1 MLNRWPML
9 KEVLHLLMPMVL
21 TLTLELS
28 ISVVDTIMLGHYSA
42 LHLAAVGLASS
53 LWLPV
58 GCFLIGVT
66 FGITPLVTRH
76 LHGRQPK
83 LVNLYMSQAVGLSV
97 GLGVLASLIVV
108 LLLPHFAALMATE
121 EETRQVSVSYLYIF
135 APALPMLALM
145 TAYKNLFEAAG
156 RPGFPLFVASFG
168 LVLNILFNYVLIFG
182 KFGFPELGAKG
193 AALASALS
201 LYLAVSLF
209 FVYDRFFNKSPLFT
223 RLVWRYTRKFSIL
236 LNVGAPAGFAFAFEV
251 GLFSSMT
258 WLISSFGD
266 LALGGGQIVM
276 SYTSFLFT
284 PMMARSAVTAIVGAK
299 AMSKEGVEGVRKRIR
314 VIVLLGLS
322 YVSVCFI
329 ITQVFHNHIPYI
341 YSNNAEVV
349 ALAASILLISSC
361 YQFPDMLQTVFT
373 GALRG
378 FRDTRSS
385 MIAFAVSLFGL
396 SIPFGFWLSHYSP
409 WAETLSLRGFYIGL
423 GAGLTLLATILIL
436 RFRIVVARYHS
447 DQYRGC
453 GQYSGHLFLC
463 PARLSAR
470 ARRYLSGAA
479 DRPVC
484 ECHG

>member
-1 MLNRWPML
+1 MVKRFPVL
-9 KEVLHLLMPMVL
+9 KEVLHLLFPMIL
-21 TLTLELS
+21 TMTLELS

-66 FGITPLVTRH
+66 FGLTPLVTRH

-97 GLGVLASLIVV
+97 VLGLLASLMAVF
-108 LLLPHFAALMATE
+108 LLPYFASLMATE
-121 EETRQVSVSYLYIF
+121 EETRQVTVSYLYIF

-182 KFGFPELGAKG
+182 KFGFPEMGAKG

-201 LYLAVSLF
+201 LYLAVSMF
-209 FVYDRFFNKSPLFT
+209 FVYDRFINKTPLFT

-266 LALGGGQIVM
+266 LALGSGQIVM

-284 PMMARSAVTAIVGAK
+284 PMMAMSAVTAIVVAK
-299 AMSKEGVEGVRKRIR
+299 AMSKEGVDGVKKRIR
-314 VIVLLGLS
+314 VIVWLGLF
-322 YVSVCFI
+322 YVSICFI
-329 ITQVFHNHIPYI
+329 ITQVFHNQIPYI

-378 FRDTRSS
+378 FRETRST

-396 SIPFGFWLSHYSP
+396 SIPFGYWLSHYSP

-423 GAGLTLLATILIL
+423 GSGLTLLAVILIVRFQIVL
-436 RFRIVVARYHS
+436 RHYEGKRIASPREVA
-447 DQYRGC
+447 
-453 GQYSGHLFLC
+453 
-463 PARLSAR
+463 
-470 ARRYLSGAA
+470 
-479 DRPVC
+479 
-484 ECHG
+484 

>member
-1 MLNRWPML
+1 MVKRFTVL
-9 KEVLHLLMPMVL
+9 KEILHLLFPMVL
-21 TLTLELS
+21 TMTLELS

-83 LVNLYMSQAVGLSV
+83 LVNLYMSQAIGLSV
-97 GLGVLASLIVV
+97 VLGLFASLIVV
-108 LLLPHFAALMATE
+108 FVLPHFARFMATE
-121 EETRQVSVSYLYIF
+121 EETRLVSVSYLYIF

-156 RPGFPLFVASFG
+156 RPGFPLFVASTG
-168 LVLNILFNYVLIFG
+168 LALNVLFNYVLIFG
-182 KFGFPELGAKG
+182 KFGFPEMGAEG
-193 AALASALS
+193 AALASSLS
-201 LYLAVSLF
+201 LYLAVSMF
-209 FVYDRFFNKSPLFT
+209 FVYDRYINKAPLFT

-236 LNVGAPAGFAFAFEV
+236 LGVGAPAGFAFAFEV

-284 PMMARSAVTAIVGAK
+284 PMMAMSAVTAIVVAK

-314 VIVLLGLS
+314 VIILIGLS
-322 YVSVCFI
+322 YVSMCFI
-329 ITQVFHNHIPYI
+329 ITQLFHNQIPYI
-341 YSNNAEVV
+341 YSSNEQVV

-361 YQFPDMLQTVFT
+361 YQLPDMLQTVFT

-385 MIAFAVSLFGL
+385 MIAFGVSLFGL

-409 WAETLSLRGFYIGL
+409 WSETLSLRGFYIGL
-423 GAGLTLLATILIL
+423 GAGLSLLAVILVV
-436 RFRIVVARYHS
+436 RFQVV
-447 DQYRGC
+447 
-453 GQYSGHLFLC
+453 L
-463 PARLSAR
+463 
-470 ARRYLSGAA
+470 RRYEGKRIASPREVA
-479 DRPVC
+479 
-484 ECHG
+484 

>member
-1 MLNRWPML
+1 VVKRFTVL
-9 KEVLHLLMPMVL
+9 KEILHLLFPMVL
-21 TLTLELS
+21 TMTLELS

-83 LVNLYMSQAVGLSV
+83 LVNLYMSQAIGLSV
-97 GLGVLASLIVV
+97 VLGLFASLIVV
-108 LLLPHFAALMATE
+108 FVLPHFARFMATE
-121 EETRQVSVSYLYIF
+121 EETRLVSVSYLYIF

-156 RPGFPLFVASFG
+156 RPGFPLFVASTG
-168 LVLNILFNYVLIFG
+168 LALNVLFNYVLIFG
-182 KFGFPELGAKG
+182 KFGFPEMGAEG
-193 AALASALS
+193 AALASSLS
-201 LYLAVSLF
+201 LYLAVSMF
-209 FVYDRFFNKSPLFT
+209 FVYDRYINKAPLFT

-236 LNVGAPAGFAFAFEV
+236 LGVGAPAGFAFAFEV

-284 PMMARSAVTAIVGAK
+284 PMMAMSAVTAIVVAK

-314 VIVLLGLS
+314 VIILIGLS
-322 YVSVCFI
+322 YVSMCFI
-329 ITQVFHNHIPYI
+329 ITQLFHNQIPYI
-341 YSNNAEVV
+341 YSSNEQVV

-361 YQFPDMLQTVFT
+361 YQLPDMLQTVFT

-385 MIAFAVSLFGL
+385 MIAFGVSLFGL

-409 WAETLSLRGFYIGL
+409 WSETLSLRGFYIGL
-423 GAGLTLLATILIL
+423 GAGLSLLAVILVV
-436 RFRIVVARYHS
+436 RFQVV
-447 DQYRGC
+447 
-453 GQYSGHLFLC
+453 L
-463 PARLSAR
+463 
-470 ARRYLSGAA
+470 RRYEGKRIASPREVA
-479 DRPVC
+479 
-484 ECHG
+484 

>member
-1 MLNRWPML
+1 
-9 KEVLHLLMPMVL
+9 MVL
-21 TLTLELS
+21 TMTLELS

-58 GCFLIGVT
+58 GCFLIGLT

-83 LVNLYMSQAVGLSV
+83 LVNLYMSQAIGLSV
-97 GLGVLASLIVV
+97 VLGVLASLVAV
-108 LLLPHFAALMATE
+108 TLLPYFAGLMATE
-121 EETRQVSVSYLYIF
+121 EETRQVSIAYLYIF

-156 RPGFPLFVASFG
+156 RPGFPLFVASLG
-168 LVLNILFNYVLIFG
+168 IVLNVLFNYVLIFG
-182 KFGFPELGAKG
+182 HFGFPEMGAKG

-201 LYLAVSLF
+201 LYLAVTLF
-209 FVYDRFFNKSPLFT
+209 FVYDRFINKAPLFT
-223 RLVWRYTRKFSIL
+223 RLVWRYTRKFGIL

-284 PMMARSAVTAIVGAK
+284 PMMAMSAVTAIVVAK
-299 AMSKEGVEGVRKRIR
+299 AMSKEGVDGVRKRIR
-314 VIVLLGLS
+314 VIVWLGLL
-322 YVSVCFI
+322 YVGICFT
-329 ITQVFHNHIPYI
+329 ITQLFHDQIPYI

-378 FRDTRSS
+378 FRDTRST

-423 GAGLTLLATILIL
+423 GAGLTLLAAILIV
-436 RFRIVVARYHS
+436 RFQIV
-447 DQYRGC
+447 
-453 GQYSGHLFLC
+453 L
-463 PARLSAR
+463 
-470 ARRYLSGAA
+470 RRYEGKRIASPREVA
-479 DRPVC
+479 
-484 ECHG
+484 

>member
-1 MLNRWPML
+1 MVKRFPVL
-9 KEVLHLLMPMVL
+9 KEVLHLLFPMIL
-21 TLTLELS
+21 TMTLELS

-66 FGITPLVTRH
+66 FGLTPLVTRH

-83 LVNLYMSQAVGLSV
+83 LVNLYMSQAVGLSIV
-97 GLGVLASLIVV
+97 LGLIASLIAIF
-108 LLLPHFAALMATE
+108 LLPYFAGMMATE

-182 KFGFPELGAKG
+182 NFGFPEMGAKG

-201 LYLAVSLF
+201 LYLAVSMF
-209 FVYDRFFNKSPLFT
+209 FVYDRFINKRPLFT
-223 RLVWRYTRKFSIL
+223 SLVWRYTRKFGIL

-266 LALGGGQIVM
+266 LALGSGQIVM

-284 PMMARSAVTAIVGAK
+284 PMMAMSAVTAIVVAK
-299 AMSKEGVEGVRKRIR
+299 AMSKEGVDGVRKRIR

-322 YVSVCFI
+322 YVSTCFI
-329 ITQVFHNHIPYI
+329 ITQVFHNKIPYI

-378 FRDTRSS
+378 FRETRST

-423 GAGLTLLATILIL
+423 GSGLTLLAAILIV
-436 RFRIVVARYHS
+436 RFQIV
-447 DQYRGC
+447 
-453 GQYSGHLFLC
+453 L
-463 PARLSAR
+463 
-470 ARRYLSGAA
+470 RRYEGKRIASPREVA
-479 DRPVC
+479 
-484 ECHG
+484 

>member
-1 MLNRWPML
+1 
-9 KEVLHLLMPMVL
+9 
-21 TLTLELS
+21 
-28 ISVVDTIMLGHYSA
+28 MLGHYSA

-83 LVNLYMSQAVGLSV
+83 LVNLYMSQAIGLSV
-97 GLGVLASLIVV
+97 VLGLFASLIVV
-108 LLLPHFAALMATE
+108 FVLPHFARFMATE
-121 EETRQVSVSYLYIF
+121 EETRLVSVSYLYIF

-156 RPGFPLFVASFG
+156 RPGFPLFVASTG
-168 LVLNILFNYVLIFG
+168 LALNVLFNYVLIFG
-182 KFGFPELGAKG
+182 KFGFPEMGAEG
-193 AALASALS
+193 AALASSLS
-201 LYLAVSLF
+201 LYLAVSMF
-209 FVYDRFFNKSPLFT
+209 FVYDRYINKAPLFT

-236 LNVGAPAGFAFAFEV
+236 LGVGAPAGFAFAFEV

-284 PMMARSAVTAIVGAK
+284 PMMAMSAVTAIVVAK

-314 VIVLLGLS
+314 VIILIGLS
-322 YVSVCFI
+322 YVSMCFI
-329 ITQVFHNHIPYI
+329 ITQLFHNQIPYI
-341 YSNNAEVV
+341 YSSNEQVV

-361 YQFPDMLQTVFT
+361 YQLPDMLQTVFT

-385 MIAFAVSLFGL
+385 MIAFGVSLFGL
-396 SIPFGFWLSHYSP
+396 SIPLGFWLSHYSP
-409 WAETLSLRGFYIGL
+409 WSETLSLRGFYIGL
-423 GAGLTLLATILIL
+423 GAGLSLLAVILVV
-436 RFRIVVARYHS
+436 RFQVV
-447 DQYRGC
+447 
-453 GQYSGHLFLC
+453 L
-463 PARLSAR
+463 
-470 ARRYLSGAA
+470 RRYEGKRIASPREVA
-479 DRPVC
+479 
-484 ECHG
+484 

>member
-1 MLNRWPML
+1 
-9 KEVLHLLMPMVL
+9 MVL
-21 TLTLELS
+21 TMTLELS

-66 FGITPLVTRH
+66 FGLTPLVTRH

-97 GLGVLASLIVV
+97 GLGLLASLVAIF
-108 LLLPHFAALMATE
+108 LLPYFAGLMATE

-145 TAYKNLFEAAG
+145 TSYKNLFEAAG

-182 KFGFPELGAKG
+182 NLGFPEMGAKG

-201 LYLAVSLF
+201 LYLAVAMF
-209 FVYDRFFNKSPLFT
+209 FVYDRFINKTPLFT

-266 LALGGGQIVM
+266 LALGSGQIVM

-284 PMMARSAVTAIVGAK
+284 PMMAMSAVTAIVVAK
-299 AMSKEGVEGVRKRIR
+299 AMSKEGVDGVRKRIR

-322 YVSVCFI
+322 YVSICFI
-329 ITQVFHNHIPYI
+329 ITQVFHNQIPYI

-378 FRDTRSS
+378 FRDTRST
-385 MIAFAVSLFGL
+385 MIAFAASLFGL

-409 WAETLSLRGFYIGL
+409 WAEALSLRGFYIGL
-423 GAGLTLLATILIL
+423 GSGLTLLATILIV
-436 RFRIVVARYHS
+436 RFQVV
-447 DQYRGC
+447 
-453 GQYSGHLFLC
+453 L
-463 PARLSAR
+463 
-470 ARRYLSGAA
+470 RRYEGKRIASPREVA
-479 DRPVC
+479 
-484 ECHG
+484 

>member
-1 MLNRWPML
+1 MVKRFPVL
-9 KEVLHLLMPMVL
+9 KEVLHLLFPMVL
-21 TLTLELS
+21 TMTLELS

-66 FGITPLVTRH
+66 FGLTPLVTRH

-97 GLGVLASLIVV
+97 GLGLLASLVAIF
-108 LLLPHFAALMATE
+108 LLPYFAGLMATE

-145 TAYKNLFEAAG
+145 TSYKNLFEAAG

-182 KFGFPELGAKG
+182 NFGFPEMGAKG

-201 LYLAVSLF
+201 LYLAVTMF
-209 FVYDRFFNKSPLFT
+209 FVYDRFINKTPLFT

-266 LALGGGQIVM
+266 LALGSGQIVM

-284 PMMARSAVTAIVGAK
+284 PMMAMSAVTAIVVAK
-299 AMSKEGVEGVRKRIR
+299 AMSKEGVDGVRKRIR

-322 YVSVCFI
+322 YVSICFI
-329 ITQVFHNHIPYI
+329 ITQVFHNQIPYI

-378 FRDTRSS
+378 FRDTRST
-385 MIAFAVSLFGL
+385 MIAFAASLFGL

-409 WAETLSLRGFYIGL
+409 WAEALSLRGFYIGL
-423 GAGLTLLATILIL
+423 GSGLTLLATILIV
-436 RFRIVVARYHS
+436 RFQVV
-447 DQYRGC
+447 
-453 GQYSGHLFLC
+453 L
-463 PARLSAR
+463 
-470 ARRYLSGAA
+470 RRYEGKRIASPREVA
-479 DRPVC
+479 
-484 ECHG
+484 

>member
-1 MLNRWPML
+1 VVKRFPVL
-9 KEVLHLLMPMVL
+9 KEVLHLLFPMVL
-21 TLTLELS
+21 TMTLELS
-28 ISVVDTIMLGHYSA
+28 ISVVDTIMLGHYSP

-83 LVNLYMSQAVGLSV
+83 LVNLYMSQAIGLSV
-97 GLGVLASLIVV
+97 VLGVLASLLTVFV
-108 LLLPHFAALMATE
+108 LPHLASMMATE
-121 EETRQVSVSYLYIF
+121 EETRRVSVNYLYIF

-156 RPGFPLFVASFG
+156 RPGFPLFVASTG

-182 KFGFPELGAKG
+182 KFGFPEMGAEG
-193 AALASALS
+193 AALASLLS

-209 FVYDRFFNKSPLFT
+209 FVYDRFLNKTPLFT

-284 PMMARSAVTAIVGAK
+284 PMMAMSAVTAIVVAK
-299 AMSKEGVEGVRKRIR
+299 AMSKEGVGGVKKRIR
-314 VIVLLGLS
+314 VILWLGLT
-322 YVSVCFI
+322 YVCTCFF
-329 ITQVFHNHIPYI
+329 ITQFFHNQIPYI
-341 YSNNAEVV
+341 YSNNEEVV
-349 ALAASILLISSC
+349 ALAASILFISSC
-361 YQFPDMLQTVFT
+361 Y
-373 GALRG
+373 
-378 FRDTRSS
+378 
-385 MIAFAVSLFGL
+385 
-396 SIPFGFWLSHYSP
+396 
-409 WAETLSLRGFYIGL
+409 
-423 GAGLTLLATILIL
+423 
-436 RFRIVVARYHS
+436 
-447 DQYRGC
+447 
-453 GQYSGHLFLC
+453 
-463 PARLSAR
+463 
-470 ARRYLSGAA
+470 
-479 DRPVC
+479 
-484 ECHG
+484 

>member
-1 MLNRWPML
+1 MVKRFTVL
-9 KEVLHLLMPMVL
+9 KEILHLLFPMVL
-21 TLTLELS
+21 TMTLELS

-83 LVNLYMSQAVGLSV
+83 LVNLYMSQAIGLSV
-97 GLGVLASLIVV
+97 VLGLLASLIVAFV
-108 LLLPHFAALMATE
+108 LPHFARFMATE
-121 EETRQVSVSYLYIF
+121 EETRLVSVSYLYIF

-156 RPGFPLFVASFG
+156 RPGFPLFVASTG
-168 LVLNILFNYVLIFG
+168 LALNVLFNYVLIFG
-182 KFGFPELGAKG
+182 KFGFPEMGAEG
-193 AALASALS
+193 AALASSLS
-201 LYLAVSLF
+201 LYLAVSMF
-209 FVYDRFFNKSPLFT
+209 FVYDRYINKAPLFT

-236 LNVGAPAGFAFAFEV
+236 LGVGAPAGFAFAFEV

-284 PMMARSAVTAIVGAK
+284 PMMAMSAVTAIVVAK

-314 VIVLLGLS
+314 VIILIGLS
-322 YVSVCFI
+322 YVSMCFI
-329 ITQVFHNHIPYI
+329 ITQLFHNQIPYI
-341 YSNNAEVV
+341 YSSNEQVV

-361 YQFPDMLQTVFT
+361 YQLPDMLQTVFT

-385 MIAFAVSLFGL
+385 MIAFGVSLFGL
-396 SIPFGFWLSHYSP
+396 SIPLGFWLSHYSP
-409 WAETLSLRGFYIGL
+409 WSETLSLRGFYIGL
-423 GAGLTLLATILIL
+423 GAGLSLLAVILVV
-436 RFRIVVARYHS
+436 RFQVV
-447 DQYRGC
+447 
-453 GQYSGHLFLC
+453 L
-463 PARLSAR
+463 
-470 ARRYLSGAA
+470 RRYEGKRIASPREVA
-479 DRPVC
+479 
-484 ECHG
+484 

>member
-1 MLNRWPML
+1 MVKRFPVL
-9 KEVLHLLMPMVL
+9 KEVLHLLFPMVL
-21 TLTLELS
+21 TMTLELS

-58 GCFLIGVT
+58 GCFLVGVT

-83 LVNLYMSQAVGLSV
+83 LVNLYMSQAIGLSV
-97 GLGVLASLIVV
+97 VLGVLASLLVV
-108 LLLPHFAALMATE
+108 LVLPHFASMMATE
-121 EETRQVSVSYLYIF
+121 EETRRVTVNYLYIF

-156 RPGFPLFVASFG
+156 RPGFPLFVASTG
-168 LVLNILFNYVLIFG
+168 LVLNVLFNYVLIFG
-182 KFGFPELGAKG
+182 KFGFPELGAEG
-193 AALASALS
+193 AALASLLS

-209 FVYDRFFNKSPLFT
+209 FVYDRYVNKKPLFT

-284 PMMARSAVTAIVGAK
+284 PMMAMSAVTAIVVAK

-314 VIVLLGLS
+314 VILWLGLT
-322 YVSVCFI
+322 YVSTCFF
-329 ITQVFHNHIPYI
+329 ITQFFHNQIPYI
-341 YSNNAEVV
+341 YSSNEEVV
-349 ALAASILLISSC
+349 ALAASILLISSV

-385 MIAFAVSLFGL
+385 MIAFGVSLFGL
-396 SIPFGFWLSHYSP
+396 SIPFGYWLSHHSP

-423 GAGLTLLATILIL
+423 GAGLCLLATILIL
-436 RFRIVVARYHS
+436 RFRMVLQRYEGKRIPSPREVA
-447 DQYRGC
+447 
-453 GQYSGHLFLC
+453 
-463 PARLSAR
+463 
-470 ARRYLSGAA
+470 
-479 DRPVC
+479 
-484 ECHG
+484 

>member
-1 MLNRWPML
+1 MVKRFTVL
-9 KEVLHLLMPMVL
+9 KEILHLLFPMVL
-21 TLTLELS
+21 TMTLELS

-83 LVNLYMSQAVGLSV
+83 LVNLYMSQAIGLSV
-97 GLGVLASLIVV
+97 VLGLLASLIVV
-108 LLLPHFAALMATE
+108 FVLPHFARFMATE
-121 EETRQVSVSYLYIF
+121 EETRLVSVSYLYIF

-156 RPGFPLFVASFG
+156 RPGFPLFVASTG
-168 LVLNILFNYVLIFG
+168 LALNVLFNYVLIFG
-182 KFGFPELGAKG
+182 KFGFPEMGAEG
-193 AALASALS
+193 AALASSLS
-201 LYLAVSLF
+201 LYLAVSMF
-209 FVYDRFFNKSPLFT
+209 FVYDRYINKAPLFT

-236 LNVGAPAGFAFAFEV
+236 LGVGAPAGFAFAFEV

-284 PMMARSAVTAIVGAK
+284 PMMAMSAVTAIVVAK

-314 VIVLLGLS
+314 VIILIGLS
-322 YVSVCFI
+322 YVSMCFI
-329 ITQVFHNHIPYI
+329 ITQLFHNQIPYI
-341 YSNNAEVV
+341 YSSNEQVV

-361 YQFPDMLQTVFT
+361 YQLPDMLQTVFT

-385 MIAFAVSLFGL
+385 MIAFGVSLFGL
-396 SIPFGFWLSHYSP
+396 SIPLGFWLSHYSP
-409 WAETLSLRGFYIGL
+409 WSETLSLRGFYIGL
-423 GAGLTLLATILIL
+423 GAGLSLLAVILVV
-436 RFRIVVARYHS
+436 RFQVV
-447 DQYRGC
+447 
-453 GQYSGHLFLC
+453 L
-463 PARLSAR
+463 
-470 ARRYLSGAA
+470 RRYEGKRITSPREVA
-479 DRPVC
+479 
-484 ECHG
+484 

>member
-1 MLNRWPML
+1 ML
-9 KEVLHLLMPMVL
+9 KEILHLLFPMVL
-21 TLTLELS
+21 TMTLELS

-83 LVNLYMSQAVGLSV
+83 LVNLYMSQAIGLSV
-97 GLGVLASLIVV
+97 VLGLLASLIVV
-108 LLLPHFAALMATE
+108 FVLPHFARFMATE
-121 EETRQVSVSYLYIF
+121 EETRLVSVSYLYIF

-156 RPGFPLFVASFG
+156 RPGFPLFVASTG
-168 LVLNILFNYVLIFG
+168 LAFNVLFNYVLIFG
-182 KFGFPELGAKG
+182 KFGFPEMGAEG
-193 AALASALS
+193 AALASSLS
-201 LYLAVSLF
+201 LYLAVSMF
-209 FVYDRFFNKSPLFT
+209 FVYDRYINKAPLFT

-236 LNVGAPAGFAFAFEV
+236 LGVGAPAGFAFAFEV

-284 PMMARSAVTAIVGAK
+284 PMMAMSAVTAIVVAK

-314 VIVLLGLS
+314 VIILIGLS
-322 YVSVCFI
+322 YVSMCFI
-329 ITQVFHNHIPYI
+329 ITQLFHNQIPYI
-341 YSNNAEVV
+341 YSSNEQVV

-361 YQFPDMLQTVFT
+361 YQLPDMLQTVFT

-385 MIAFAVSLFGL
+385 MIAFGVSLFGL
-396 SIPFGFWLSHYSP
+396 SIPLGFWLSHYSP
-409 WAETLSLRGFYIGL
+409 WSETLSLRGFYIGL
-423 GAGLTLLATILIL
+423 GAGLSLLAVILVV
-436 RFRIVVARYHS
+436 RFQVV
-447 DQYRGC
+447 
-453 GQYSGHLFLC
+453 L
-463 PARLSAR
+463 
-470 ARRYLSGAA
+470 RRYEGKRIASPREVA
-479 DRPVC
+479 
-484 ECHG
+484 

>member
-1 MLNRWPML
+1 VVKRFTVL
-9 KEVLHLLMPMVL
+9 KEILHLLFPMVL
-21 TLTLELS
+21 TMTLELS

-83 LVNLYMSQAVGLSV
+83 LVNLYMSQAIGLSV
-97 GLGVLASLIVV
+97 VLGLLASLIVAFV
-108 LLLPHFAALMATE
+108 LPHFARFMATE
-121 EETRQVSVSYLYIF
+121 EETRLVSVSYLYIF

-156 RPGFPLFVASFG
+156 RPGFPLFVASTG
-168 LVLNILFNYVLIFG
+168 LALNVLFNYVLIFG
-182 KFGFPELGAKG
+182 KFGFPEMGAEG
-193 AALASALS
+193 AALASSLS
-201 LYLAVSLF
+201 LYLAVSMF
-209 FVYDRFFNKSPLFT
+209 FVYDRYINKAPLFT

-236 LNVGAPAGFAFAFEV
+236 LGVGAPAGFAFAFEV

-284 PMMARSAVTAIVGAK
+284 PMMAMSAVTAIVVAK

-314 VIVLLGLS
+314 VIILIGLS
-322 YVSVCFI
+322 YVSMCFI
-329 ITQVFHNHIPYI
+329 ITQLFHNQIPYI
-341 YSNNAEVV
+341 YSSNEQVV

-361 YQFPDMLQTVFT
+361 YQLPDMLQTVFT

-385 MIAFAVSLFGL
+385 MIAFGVSLFGL
-396 SIPFGFWLSHYSP
+396 SIPLGFWLSHYSP
-409 WAETLSLRGFYIGL
+409 WSETLSLRGFYIGL
-423 GAGLTLLATILIL
+423 GAGLSLLAVILVI
-436 RFRIVVARYHS
+436 RFQVV
-447 DQYRGC
+447 
-453 GQYSGHLFLC
+453 L
-463 PARLSAR
+463 
-470 ARRYLSGAA
+470 RRYEGKRIASPREVA
-479 DRPVC
+479 
-484 ECHG
+484 

>member
-1 MLNRWPML
+1 MAKRFPVLR
-9 KEVLHLLMPMVL
+9 EVLHLLFPMIL
-21 TLTLELS
+21 TMTLELS

-66 FGITPLVTRH
+66 FGLTPLVTRH

-83 LVNLYMSQAVGLSV
+83 LVNLYMSQAVGLSIV
-97 GLGVLASLIVV
+97 LGVMASLIVIF
-108 LLLPHFAALMATE
+108 LLPYFAGLMATE
-121 EETRQVSVSYLYIF
+121 EETRLVSISYLYIF

-182 KFGFPELGAKG
+182 RLGFPELGAKG

-201 LYLAVSLF
+201 LYLAVTMF
-209 FVYDRFFNKSPLFT
+209 FVYDRFMNKTPLFT
-223 RLVWRYTRKFSIL
+223 RLVWRYTRKFTIL
-236 LNVGAPAGFAFAFEV
+236 LNVGTPAGFAFAFEV

-284 PMMARSAVTAIVGAK
+284 PMMAMSAVTAIVVAK
-299 AMSKEGVEGVRKRIR
+299 AMSKEGVDGVRKRIR

-322 YVSVCFI
+322 YVSTCFI
-329 ITQVFHNHIPYI
+329 ITQVFHNQIPYI

-378 FRDTRSS
+378 FRETRST

-423 GAGLTLLATILIL
+423 GAGLTLLAIILIVRFQMVL
-436 RFRIVVARYHS
+436 RYYEGKRIASPREVA
-447 DQYRGC
+447 
-453 GQYSGHLFLC
+453 
-463 PARLSAR
+463 
-470 ARRYLSGAA
+470 
-479 DRPVC
+479 
-484 ECHG
+484 

>member
-1 MLNRWPML
+1 
-9 KEVLHLLMPMVL
+9 MVL
-21 TLTLELS
+21 TMTLELS

-66 FGITPLVTRH
+66 FGLTPLVTRH

-97 GLGVLASLIVV
+97 GLGLLASLVAIF
-108 LLLPHFAALMATE
+108 LLPYFAGLMATE

-145 TAYKNLFEAAG
+145 TSYKNLFEAAG

-182 KFGFPELGAKG
+182 NLGFPEMGAKG

-201 LYLAVSLF
+201 LYLAVTMF
-209 FVYDRFFNKSPLFT
+209 FVYDRFINKTPLFT

-266 LALGGGQIVM
+266 LALGSGQIVM

-284 PMMARSAVTAIVGAK
+284 PMMAMSAVTAIVVAK
-299 AMSKEGVEGVRKRIR
+299 AMSKEGVDGVRKRIR

-322 YVSVCFI
+322 YVSICFI
-329 ITQVFHNHIPYI
+329 ITQVFHNQIPYI

-378 FRDTRSS
+378 FRDTRST
-385 MIAFAVSLFGL
+385 MIAFAASLFGL

-409 WAETLSLRGFYIGL
+409 WAEALSLRGFYIGL
-423 GAGLTLLATILIL
+423 GSGLTLLATILIV
-436 RFRIVVARYHS
+436 RFQVV
-447 DQYRGC
+447 
-453 GQYSGHLFLC
+453 L
-463 PARLSAR
+463 
-470 ARRYLSGAA
+470 RRYEGKRIASPREVA
-479 DRPVC
+479 
-484 ECHG
+484 

>member
-1 MLNRWPML
+1 MVKRFTVL
-9 KEVLHLLMPMVL
+9 KEILHLLFPMVL
-21 TLTLELS
+21 TMTLELS

-83 LVNLYMSQAVGLSV
+83 LVNLYMSQAIGLSV
-97 GLGVLASLIVV
+97 VLGLLASLIVAFV
-108 LLLPHFAALMATE
+108 LPHFARFMATE
-121 EETRQVSVSYLYIF
+121 EETRLVSVSYLYIF

-156 RPGFPLFVASFG
+156 RPGFPLFVASTG
-168 LVLNILFNYVLIFG
+168 LALNVLFNYVLIFG
-182 KFGFPELGAKG
+182 KFGFPEMGAEG
-193 AALASALS
+193 AALASSLS
-201 LYLAVSLF
+201 LYLAVSMF
-209 FVYDRFFNKSPLFT
+209 FVYDRYINKAPLFT

-236 LNVGAPAGFAFAFEV
+236 LGVGAPAGFAFAFEV

-284 PMMARSAVTAIVGAK
+284 PMMAMSAVTAIVVAK

-314 VIVLLGLS
+314 VIILIGLS
-322 YVSVCFI
+322 YVSMCFI
-329 ITQVFHNHIPYI
+329 ITQLFHNQIPYI
-341 YSNNAEVV
+341 YSSNEQVV

-361 YQFPDMLQTVFT
+361 YQLPDMLQTVFT

-385 MIAFAVSLFGL
+385 MIAFGVSLFGL
-396 SIPFGFWLSHYSP
+396 SIPLGFWLSHYSP

-423 GAGLTLLATILIL
+423 GAGLSLLAVILVV
-436 RFRIVVARYHS
+436 RFQVV
-447 DQYRGC
+447 
-453 GQYSGHLFLC
+453 L
-463 PARLSAR
+463 
-470 ARRYLSGAA
+470 RRYEGKRIASPREVA
-479 DRPVC
+479 
-484 ECHG
+484 

>member
-1 MLNRWPML
+1 VVKRFPVL
-9 KEVLHLLMPMVL
+9 KEVLHLLFPMVL
-21 TLTLELS
+21 TMTLELS

-66 FGITPLVTRH
+66 FGLTPLVTRH

-97 GLGVLASLIVV
+97 GLGLLASLVAIF
-108 LLLPHFAALMATE
+108 LLPYFAGLMATE

-145 TAYKNLFEAAG
+145 TSYKNLFEAAG

-182 KFGFPELGAKG
+182 NLGFPEMGAKG

-201 LYLAVSLF
+201 LYLAVAMF
-209 FVYDRFFNKSPLFT
+209 FVYDRFINKTPLFT

-266 LALGGGQIVM
+266 LALGSGQIVM

-284 PMMARSAVTAIVGAK
+284 PMMAMSAVTAIVVAK
-299 AMSKEGVEGVRKRIR
+299 AMSKEGVDGVRKRIR

-322 YVSVCFI
+322 YVSICFI
-329 ITQVFHNHIPYI
+329 ITQVFHNQIPYI

-378 FRDTRSS
+378 FRDTRST
-385 MIAFAVSLFGL
+385 MIAFAASLFGL

-409 WAETLSLRGFYIGL
+409 WAEALSLRGFYIGL
-423 GAGLTLLATILIL
+423 GSGLTLLATILIV
-436 RFRIVVARYHS
+436 RFQVV
-447 DQYRGC
+447 
-453 GQYSGHLFLC
+453 L
-463 PARLSAR
+463 
-470 ARRYLSGAA
+470 RRYEGKRIASPREVA
-479 DRPVC
+479 
-484 ECHG
+484 

>member
-1 MLNRWPML
+1 VVKRFTVL
-9 KEVLHLLMPMVL
+9 KEILHLLFPMVL
-21 TLTLELS
+21 TMTLELS

-83 LVNLYMSQAVGLSV
+83 LVNLYMSQAIGLSV
-97 GLGVLASLIVV
+97 VLGLLASLIVAFV
-108 LLLPHFAALMATE
+108 LPHFARFMATE
-121 EETRQVSVSYLYIF
+121 EETRLVSVSYLYIF

-156 RPGFPLFVASFG
+156 RPGFPLFVASTG
-168 LVLNILFNYVLIFG
+168 LAFNVLFNYVLIFG
-182 KFGFPELGAKG
+182 KFGFPEMGAEG
-193 AALASALS
+193 AALASSLS
-201 LYLAVSLF
+201 LYLAVSMF
-209 FVYDRFFNKSPLFT
+209 FVYDRYINKAPLFT

-236 LNVGAPAGFAFAFEV
+236 LGVGAPAGFAFAFEV

-284 PMMARSAVTAIVGAK
+284 PMMAMSAVTAIVVAK

-314 VIVLLGLS
+314 VIILIGLS
-322 YVSVCFI
+322 YVSMCFI
-329 ITQVFHNHIPYI
+329 ITQLFHNQIPYI
-341 YSNNAEVV
+341 YSSNEQVV

-361 YQFPDMLQTVFT
+361 YQLPDMLQTVFT

-385 MIAFAVSLFGL
+385 MIAFGVSLFGL
-396 SIPFGFWLSHYSP
+396 SIPLGFWLSHYSP
-409 WAETLSLRGFYIGL
+409 WSETLSLRGFYIGL
-423 GAGLTLLATILIL
+423 GAGLSLLAVILVV
-436 RFRIVVARYHS
+436 RFQVV
-447 DQYRGC
+447 
-453 GQYSGHLFLC
+453 L
-463 PARLSAR
+463 
-470 ARRYLSGAA
+470 RRYEGKRIASPREVA
-479 DRPVC
+479 
-484 ECHG
+484 

>member
-1 MLNRWPML
+1 MVKRFPVL
-9 KEVLHLLMPMVL
+9 KEVLHLLFPMIL
-21 TLTLELS
+21 TMTLELS

-66 FGITPLVTRH
+66 FGLTPLVTRH

-97 GLGVLASLIVV
+97 VLGLLASLMAVF
-108 LLLPHFAALMATE
+108 LLPYFASLMATE
-121 EETRQVSVSYLYIF
+121 EETRQVTVSYLYIF

-182 KFGFPELGAKG
+182 KFGFPEMGAKG

-201 LYLAVSLF
+201 LYLAVSMF
-209 FVYDRFFNKSPLFT
+209 FVYDRFINKTPLFT

-266 LALGGGQIVM
+266 LALGSGQIVM

-284 PMMARSAVTAIVGAK
+284 PMMAMSAVTAIVVAK
-299 AMSKEGVEGVRKRIR
+299 AMSKEGVDGVKKRIR
-314 VIVLLGLS
+314 VIVWLGLF
-322 YVSVCFI
+322 YVSICFI
-329 ITQVFHNHIPYI
+329 ITQTFHDQIPYI

-378 FRDTRSS
+378 FRETRST

-396 SIPFGFWLSHYSP
+396 SIPFGYWLSHYSP

-423 GAGLTLLATILIL
+423 GSGLTLLAVILIVRFQIVL
-436 RFRIVVARYHS
+436 RHYEGKRIASPREVA
-447 DQYRGC
+447 
-453 GQYSGHLFLC
+453 
-463 PARLSAR
+463 
-470 ARRYLSGAA
+470 
-479 DRPVC
+479 
-484 ECHG
+484 

>member
-1 MLNRWPML
+1 VVKRFPVL
-9 KEVLHLLMPMVL
+9 KEVLHLLFPMVL
-21 TLTLELS
+21 TMTLELS

-66 FGITPLVTRH
+66 FGLTPLVTRH

-97 GLGVLASLIVV
+97 GLGLLASLVAIF
-108 LLLPHFAALMATE
+108 LLPYFAGLMATE

-145 TAYKNLFEAAG
+145 TSYKNLFEAAG

-182 KFGFPELGAKG
+182 NLGFPEMGAKG

-201 LYLAVSLF
+201 LYLAVTMF
-209 FVYDRFFNKSPLFT
+209 FVYDRFINKTPLFT

-266 LALGGGQIVM
+266 LALGSGQIVM

-284 PMMARSAVTAIVGAK
+284 PMMAMSAVTAIVVAK
-299 AMSKEGVEGVRKRIR
+299 AMSKEGVDGVRKRIR

-322 YVSVCFI
+322 YVSICFI
-329 ITQVFHNHIPYI
+329 ITQVFHNQIPYI

-378 FRDTRSS
+378 FRDTRST
-385 MIAFAVSLFGL
+385 MIAFAASLFGL

-409 WAETLSLRGFYIGL
+409 WAEALSLRGFYIGL
-423 GAGLTLLATILIL
+423 GSGLTLLATILIV
-436 RFRIVVARYHS
+436 RFQVV
-447 DQYRGC
+447 
-453 GQYSGHLFLC
+453 L
-463 PARLSAR
+463 
-470 ARRYLSGAA
+470 RRYEGKRIASPREVA
-479 DRPVC
+479 
-484 ECHG
+484 

>member
-1 MLNRWPML
+1 MVKRFPVL
-9 KEVLHLLMPMVL
+9 KEVLHLLFPMVL
-21 TLTLELS
+21 TMTLELS

-97 GLGVLASLIVV
+97 GLGVLASLLVV
-108 LLLPHFAALMATE
+108 FVLPHFAGMMATE
-121 EETRQVSVSYLYIF
+121 EETRRVSVNYLYIF

-145 TAYKNLFEAAG
+145 TSYKNLFEAAG
-156 RPGFPLFVASFG
+156 RPGFPLFVASTG
-168 LVLNILFNYVLIFG
+168 LILNILFNYVLIFG
-182 KFGFPELGAKG
+182 KFGFPAMGAEG
-193 AALASALS
+193 AAVASLLS
-201 LYLAVSLF
+201 LYLAVSIF
-209 FVYDRFFNKSPLFT
+209 FVYDRFINKTPLFT

-284 PMMARSAVTAIVGAK
+284 PLMAMSAVTAIVVAK
-299 AMSKEGVEGVRKRIR
+299 AMSKEGVEGVIKRVR
-314 VIVLLGLS
+314 VIVGLGLT
-322 YVSVCFI
+322 YVTACFMV
-329 ITQVFHNHIPYI
+329 TQLFHNHIPYI
-341 YSNNAEVV
+341 YSSNEEVV
-349 ALAASILLISSC
+349 ALAAGILVVSAF
-361 YQFPDMLQTVFT
+361 YQFPDMLQAVFT

-385 MIAFAVSLFGL
+385 MIAFGVSLFGL
-396 SIPFGFWLSHYSP
+396 SMPFGYWLSHYSS
-409 WAETLSLRGFYIGL
+409 WSETLSVRGFYIGL
-423 GAGLTLLATILIL
+423 GAGLCLLATILIL
-436 RFRIVVARYHS
+436 RFRIVLKRYEGKRIGSPREVA
-447 DQYRGC
+447 
-453 GQYSGHLFLC
+453 
-463 PARLSAR
+463 
-470 ARRYLSGAA
+470 
-479 DRPVC
+479 
-484 ECHG
+484 

>member
-1 MLNRWPML
+1 VL
-9 KEVLHLLMPMVL
+9 KEILHLLFPMVL
-21 TLTLELS
+21 TMTLELS

-83 LVNLYMSQAVGLSV
+83 LVNLYMSQAIGLSV
-97 GLGVLASLIVV
+97 VLGLLASLIVV
-108 LLLPHFAALMATE
+108 FVLPHFARFMATE
-121 EETRQVSVSYLYIF
+121 EETRLVSVSYLYIF

-156 RPGFPLFVASFG
+156 RPGFPLFVASTG
-168 LVLNILFNYVLIFG
+168 LALNVLFNYVLIFG
-182 KFGFPELGAKG
+182 KFGFPEMGAEG
-193 AALASALS
+193 AALASSLS
-201 LYLAVSLF
+201 LYLAVSMF
-209 FVYDRFFNKSPLFT
+209 FVYDRYINKAPLFT

-236 LNVGAPAGFAFAFEV
+236 LGVGAPAGFAFAFEV

-284 PMMARSAVTAIVGAK
+284 PMMAMSAVTAIVVAK

-314 VIVLLGLS
+314 VIILIGLS
-322 YVSVCFI
+322 YVSMCFI
-329 ITQVFHNHIPYI
+329 ITQLFHNQIPYI
-341 YSNNAEVV
+341 YSSNEQVV

-361 YQFPDMLQTVFT
+361 YQLPDMLQTVFT

-385 MIAFAVSLFGL
+385 MIAFGVSLFGL

-409 WAETLSLRGFYIGL
+409 WSETLSLRGFYIGL
-423 GAGLTLLATILIL
+423 GAGLSLLAVILVV
-436 RFRIVVARYHS
+436 RFQVV
-447 DQYRGC
+447 
-453 GQYSGHLFLC
+453 L
-463 PARLSAR
+463 
-470 ARRYLSGAA
+470 RRYEGKRIASPREVA
-479 DRPVC
+479 
-484 ECHG
+484 

>member
-1 MLNRWPML
+1 VVKRFPVL
-9 KEVLHLLMPMVL
+9 KEVLHLLFPMVL
-21 TLTLELS
+21 TMTLELS
-28 ISVVDTIMLGHYSA
+28 ISVVDTIMLGHYSP

-83 LVNLYMSQAVGLSV
+83 LVNLYMSQAIGLSV
-97 GLGVLASLIVV
+97 VLGVLASLLTVFV
-108 LLLPHFAALMATE
+108 LPHLASMMATE
-121 EETRQVSVSYLYIF
+121 EETRRVSVNYLYIF

-156 RPGFPLFVASFG
+156 RPGFPLFVASTG

-182 KFGFPELGAKG
+182 KFGFPEMGAEG
-193 AALASALS
+193 AALASLLS

-209 FVYDRFFNKSPLFT
+209 FVYDRFLNKTPLFT

-284 PMMARSAVTAIVGAK
+284 PMMAMSAVTAIVVAK
-299 AMSKEGVEGVRKRIR
+299 AMSKEGVGGVKKRIR
-314 VIVLLGLS
+314 VILWLGLT
-322 YVSVCFI
+322 YVCTCFF
-329 ITQVFHNHIPYI
+329 ITQFFHNQIPYI
-341 YSNNAEVV
+341 YSNNEEVV

-378 FRDTRSS
+378 FRDTRTS
-385 MIAFAVSLFGL
+385 MIAFGVSLFGL

-409 WAETLSLRGFYIGL
+409 WAEALSLRGFYIGL
-423 GAGLTLLATILIL
+423 GAGLCLLATILVL
-436 RFRIVVARYHS
+436 RFRVV
-447 DQYRGC
+447 
-453 GQYSGHLFLC
+453 L
-463 PARLSAR
+463 
-470 ARRYLSGAA
+470 RRYEGKRIASPREVA
-479 DRPVC
+479 
-484 ECHG
+484 